1 MADSTAGKLWYRKKT
16 MQNNTKTTCEKQNS
30 SYQVTHQAI
39 LWEELQALMEKGQ
52 YPFHMPGHK
61 RNLSPVP
68 DLPVAWDVTE
78 IAGSD
83 DLHDAQGILR
93 EAMERTATLCG
104 ADRTWYLVGGSTC
117 GNLAAVRAA
126 APRGS
131 EVIVARN
138 CHKSIYHAIELGN
151 LRVHWI
157 TPPMDEAFG
166 IYGSVPAAKV
176 KELLDKY
183 PAVKA
188 VILTSPTYEGV
199 LSDSREIA
207 KCCHD
212 RPSPAAL
219 VVDEAHGAHLG
230 LPFGGDTFGEGAVAC
245 GADLVIQSTHKTLP
259 SLTQTALLHVGK
271 GRLDRIVEA
280 AEVERQLDVFE
291 TSSPSYP
298 LMASLD
304 GCTGLLQAR
313 GKELFDAWQA
323 ILKEFDR
330 CTTDLKK
337 WKILCHGA
345 DSVDNH
351 PLFYRFDPSK
361 IFFAR
366 KDEPGIAARMEDL
379 LQKDFHMEL
388 EMRCGENLLAM
399 TSCAD
404 SPDALMK
411 LSEALHALENLP
423 VNVVRQD
430 KRQAKIQE
438 ESQGDA
444 SQDDAEKNMQVRS
457 ALKEYED
464 KYARGETKDVFVERQ
479 KEVHDNKEHGKSM
492 LPSVGDIHYT
502 SAEAVERART
512 DSRRIPI
519 RQAIGRVSGEYLWA
533 YPPGVPIAAPGEE
546 ITEQLADYV
555 ESCLHTGTALKHSG
569 QSPRKGEETYI
580 LVLGETSK

>member
-1 MADSTAGKLWYRKKT
+1 MGPGECAQIEAENSPLRNSPQAAAANSGDMSKMEK
-16 MQNNTKTTCEKQNS
+16 NNTIKSSSKTNNEKNTQGS
-30 SYQVTHQAI
+30 KKQDLSHRAI
-39 LWEELQALMEKGQ
+39 LWEELQALMEKEQ

-61 RNLSPVP
+61 RNLSPAP
-68 DLPVAWDVTE
+68 DLPVSWDITE
-78 IAGSD
+78 IEGSD

-93 EAMERTATLCG
+93 EAMERTAALCG

-151 LRVHWI
+151 LQVHWI
-157 TPPMDEAFG
+157 TPPMDTSFG
-166 IYGSVPAAKV
+166 VYGSVPPEKV
-176 KELLDKY
+176 AQLLERY
-183 PAVKA
+183 PDTRA

-199 LSDSREIA
+199 ISDIREIA
-207 KCCHD
+207 RYCHE
-212 RPSPAAL
+212 RSRPAAL

-230 LPFGGDTFGEGAVAC
+230 LPFSTDSFGESAVAC

-259 SLTQTALLHVGK
+259 SLTQTALLHVGR

-304 GCTGLLQAR
+304 GCTGLLREQ
-313 GKELFDAWQA
+313 GKELFDAWRER
-323 ILKEFDR
+323 LREFDR
-330 CTTDLKK
+330 CTADLKK

-351 PLFYRFDPSK
+351 PLFYAFDPGK
-361 IFFAR
+361 ILFAR
-366 KDEPGIAARMEDL
+366 KDVPGIAAQMEGL
-379 LQKDFHMEL
+379 LQHDYHMEP

-404 SPDALMK
+404 RPDALEK
-411 LSEALHALENLP
+411 LSKALHTLEMCSDRRASAQTESGTPAENT
-423 VNVVRQD
+423 
-430 KRQAKIQE
+430 QE
-438 ESQGDA
+438 YC
-444 SQDDAEKNMQVRS
+444 
-457 ALKEYED
+457 KELQS
-464 KYARGETKDVFVERQ
+464 ETKKDEQYR
-479 KEVHDNKEHGKSM
+479 KATW
-492 LPSVGDIHYT
+492 PTVGEIHCT
-502 SAEAVERART
+502 IAEAVERART
-512 DSRRIPI
+512 DSCRMPI
-519 RQAIGRVSGEYLWA
+519 RQAVGRISGEYLWA

-546 ITEQLADYV
+546 ITEQLAEYV

-569 QSPRKGEETYI
+569 SHARSGEEDCI
-580 LVLGETSK
+580 LVLCGE